1 MPNLKAA
8 FMKPSETEIKSI
20 VRQLLPRNVIRELVE
35 SSGIRLYW
43 RLLTPLVLVWCF
55 IYQRLSKDH
64 TCDEVVSHLLSGGA
78 DDLSEKKRK
87 PLSRQLQ
94 SESTSSYIQ
103 GRNRLPLSV
112 LQGALRHVSKVIE
125 GWLHD
130 NERQWKGHAVRWL
143 DGTTV
148 RLRPFGD
155 LQETYGQAKNQHGTA
170 YWVIVRV
177 LAAFCLP

>member
-1 MPNLKAA
+1 MPNLKPAL
-8 FMKPSETEIKSI
+8 PSESEIKAI
-20 VRQLLPRNVIRELVE
+20 VRQLLPRDVIKELVKN
-35 SSGIRLYW
+35 SGVRLYW

-78 DDLSEKKRK
+78 DDLTDRKRNK
-87 PLSRQLQ
+87 APLSRQLQ
-94 SESTSSYIQ
+94 SESTSSYVQ

-112 LQGALRHVSKVIE
+112 LVGALHHLYQVIL
-125 GWLHD
+125 GWLREDARH
-130 NERQWKGHAVRWL
+130 WKGHAVRLL
-143 DGTTV
+143 DGTTM

-155 LQETYGQAKNQHGTA
+155 LAYGQAKNQHGTT

-177 LAAFCLP
+177 LAAFCLPVA